1 MTYARSLL
9 ATTLAL
15 SLAACGQPQSS
26 APAPTPPASTAPAQG
41 EDGEVIAGA
50 YLVGFQQ
57 QDGLSAQ
64 AVEQQAALQAQAIE
78 AAGGVLTSQWAD
90 ISAAAVQL
98 SPEALARLQ
107 ASPLVE
113 YIEPDLVRRA
123 LGGPAVGQAADGGVS
138 APAASTGL
146 GSQALYTASG
156 ETTWGDAALDV
167 PTLRSQGQTGQGV
180 AVCIGDTGIDGN
192 HPEFARRL
200 KGFRNFVTTEPNRND
215 PYQLNDVGQHGTH
228 VAGTVFAQ
236 YGAGTGA
243 PGLLGGMVADGV
255 GGVASGANLYMAR
268 VLGDSGSGSSSAI
281 INGVNWCVSQLKSQ
295 GGTENKVVVNL
306 SLGGGRKSLTE
317 QRAYTSAFNK
327 GVLTVAA
334 TGNESTAVSYPA
346 AYDGVLAVAAVDS
359 DLKKADFSNFGSSVD
374 LAGPGVAVLSAVP
387 LGSGSAAS
395 VVSGGTSYP
404 DVTGADKSGR
414 GTVTG
419 TLVSAG
425 GTNNEFCGAG
435 TRNPA
440 LQGNIALIARGTC
453 SFEEKVANAAGSG
466 ATAVII
472 TNNVEG
478 ALGLS
483 LTNSYSIPVV
493 GVTQAAGQSLSGQS
507 SATVSVGSADYD
519 SWNGTSMAT
528 PHVAAAAAVVW
539 AAKPSLTN
547 AQLETL
553 LKNTARD
560 IDATGKD
567 NNTGYGLVQPLRAI
581 QN

>member
-1 MTYARSLL
+1 MTYTRSLL
-9 ATTLAL
+9 AATLAL
-15 SLAACGQPQSS
+15 SLAACGQPQNT
-26 APAPTPPASTAPAQG
+26 APTAAPTIPAA
-41 EDGEVIAGA
+41 GEVIEGA
-50 YLVGFQQ
+50 YLVGFQHS
-57 QDGLSAQ
+57 DGLSAQ
-64 AVEQQAALQAQAIE
+64 SLQQQAALQAQTIE
-78 AAGGVLTSQWAD
+78 AAGGVLTSQWTD

-107 ASPLVE
+107 SSPLVE

-123 LGGPAVGQAADGGVS
+123 LGGPNVGQAEDGGVS

-146 GSQALYTASG
+146 SAQALYTGSG
-156 ETTWGDAALDV
+156 ETTWGNAALDV
-167 PTLRSQGQTGQGV
+167 PTLRSQGYTGQGV

-200 KGFRNFVTTEPNRND
+200 KGFRNFVTTEANRND
-215 PYQLNDVGQHGTH
+215 PYQLNDVSQHGTH

-243 PGLLGGMVADGV
+243 PGLRSGMDPNGI
-255 GGVASGANLYMAR
+255 GGVASDVNLYMAR
-268 VLGDSGSGSSSAI
+268 VLGDNGSGSSSGI
-281 INGVNWCVSQLKSQ
+281 INGLNWCVSQLRSQ

-317 QRAYTSAFNK
+317 QRAYTSAFKK
-327 GVLTVAA
+327 GALTVAA
-334 TGNESTAVSYPA
+334 TGNDGAAVSYPA
-346 AYDGVLAVAAVDS
+346 AYADVLAVAAVDS

-374 LAGPGVAVLSAVP
+374 LSGPGVAVLSAVP
-387 LGSGSAAS
+387 LGSGSAAT

-404 DVTGADKSGR
+404 DVSGADKSGQ
-414 GTVTG
+414 GNVTG
-419 TLVSAG
+419 TLVQAG

-435 TRNPA
+435 TRNAA
-440 LQGNIALIARGTC
+440 LKGNIALIARGTC
-453 SFEEKVANAAGSG
+453 SFEEKTANAVASG

-472 TNNVEG
+472 SNNVEG
-478 ALGLS
+478 TLGLS
-483 LTNSYSIPVV
+483 LTNSYSVPVV
-493 GVTQAAGQSLSGQS
+493 GVTQAAGQSLAAQS
-507 SATVSVGSADYD
+507 TATVSVGTADYD

-528 PHVAAAAAVVW
+528 PHVAAAAAAVW
-539 AAKPSLTN
+539 AARPGLTN

-560 IDATGKD
+560 IDAAGKD